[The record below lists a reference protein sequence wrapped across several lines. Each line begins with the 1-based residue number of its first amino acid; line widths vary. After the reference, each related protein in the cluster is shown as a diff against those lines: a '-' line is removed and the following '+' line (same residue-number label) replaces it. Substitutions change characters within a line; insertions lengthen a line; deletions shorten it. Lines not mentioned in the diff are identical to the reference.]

1 MDYTNNH
8 ENNKY
13 PGNVNYDALIYMY
26 GKSRMLRG
34 DDMKNIDDER
44 IRTLQKELNK
54 YATQFAD
61 PFQLSSNRNVNGE
74 VVTAWKIV
82 HKSDTDEIH
91 ERRLENGYSIRT
103 SFMLA

>member
-13 PGNVNYDALIYMY
+13 PGDVNYDALIYMY

-54 YATQFAD
+54 YAAHFID
-61 PFQLSSNRNVNGE
+61 PFELSSKRE
-74 VVTAWKIV
+74 VDSGWKVV
-82 HKSDTDEIH
+82 HKSDTDVIH